1 MNIIIE
7 HILKRV
13 EQVDGKGLYIKV
25 LRYIRIFSS
34 LMILLLKLC
43 QYININCS
51 IIPGELWDINARN
64 FINKY
69 ILTVIGSWIVC
80 GILLR
85 CLWIFSDID
94 EEIFPIY
101 WTMIDLIDGAG
112 SGYVMVYVINKL
124 IESYNGIVFNNRLV
138 VLVVALYLLC
148 YVCKSLYEKNYRNYS
163 SWKRVYTG
171 YCDSAGRRIYE
182 NTTVFYYGDE
192 YKISKPA
199 LGSCILND
207 SKKSEWSLKSV
218 MESEE
223 SITLERAASDREGN
237 IRLAK

>member
-1 MNIIIE
+1 M
-7 HILKRV
+7 
-13 EQVDGKGLYIKV
+13 
-25 LRYIRIFSS
+25 
-34 LMILLLKLC
+34 
-43 QYININCS
+43 
-51 IIPGELWDINARN
+51 
-64 FINKY
+64 
-69 ILTVIGSWIVC
+69 IGSWIVC

-101 WTMIDLIDGAG
+101 RTIIDLIDGAG
-112 SGYVMVYVINKL
+112 SVYVMVYVINKL
-124 IESYNGIVFNNRLV
+124 IESYNGFVFNGRLV
-138 VLVVALYLLC
+138 VLVAAIYLLC

-182 NTTVFYYGDE
+182 NTTVFYYGKE

-207 SKKSEWSLKSV
+207 SKKIEWSLESV